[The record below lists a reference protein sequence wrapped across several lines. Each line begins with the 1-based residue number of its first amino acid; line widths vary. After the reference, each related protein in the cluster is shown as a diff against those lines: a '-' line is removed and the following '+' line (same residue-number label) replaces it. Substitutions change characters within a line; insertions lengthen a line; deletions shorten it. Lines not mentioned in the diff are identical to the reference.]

1 MSPLALVSVSD
12 KKNIIPFCKE
22 LVEQFN
28 YKILSSGG
36 TAKHLIEAK
45 IPVIKVADFTN
56 SPEILGG
63 RVKTLHPKIHGGIL
77 AKRTDEEHKK
87 DKEAYDLELI
97 DLVVVNLYP
106 FKKTVEK
113 GSKWEDAIEN
123 IDIGGPSMIR
133 SAAKNH
139 KDVSVLVD
147 PSQYQ
152 EFLEESIKSKNNN
165 NNKDLLQ
172 QNAKLLENVIKE
184 FKFDAKVIGINPGP
198 VVTLYELEP
207 APGVQTRK
215 IISLSSDIARSMS
228 ADDFPD
234 LPLVERGTSLKLNP
248 LLLSNAIKSTLFAS
262 STDDAKQLLT
272 GVNLTFDGYG
282 IESAATD
289 GHRLAVLNLNNILSD
304 SKEIDSSTKFEKFS
318 ITLPSKSLREVEKFL
333 STCDISQP
341 INFFID
347 KGQVVFISVDDIIT
361 IRALEGSYPNY
372 SQLLPDTFENELEFD
387 RKEFIS
393 SLERIAVLADQH
405 NNVIKVTTDGSANL
419 IKISTDA
426 QDIGTG
432 YESLPVSYK
441 GDSFQIAFNVRYLLD
456 GLKVIDSN
464 LIKLSCNSPTTP
476 AVFSPI
482 NSDVNFTYLVMPI
495 QIRN

>member
-1 MSPLALVSVSD
+1 MKLNCSQSELNNALQLVSRAVSNRPTHPVLANVLLAADEVTGKLRLTGFDLSLGIQTSISASIESSGAITLPAKLFGEIVSKLSNDSPLVLTSD
-12 KKNIIPFCKE
+12 ETSQQVE
-22 LVEQFN
+22 LTSKSGTYQVRGM
-28 YKILSSGG
+28 LS
-36 TAKHLIEAK
+36 
-45 IPVIKVADFTN
+45 
-56 SPEILGG
+56 
-63 RVKTLHPKIHGGIL
+63 
-77 AKRTDEEHKK
+77 
-87 DKEAYDLELI
+87 
-97 DLVVVNLYP
+97 
-106 FKKTVEK
+106 
-113 GSKWEDAIEN
+113 
-123 IDIGGPSMIR
+123 
-133 SAAKNH
+133 
-139 KDVSVLVD
+139 
-147 PSQYQ
+147 
-152 EFLEESIKSKNNN
+152 
-165 NNKDLLQ
+165 
-172 QNAKLLENVIKE
+172 
-184 FKFDAKVIGINPGP
+184 
-198 VVTLYELEP
+198 
-207 APGVQTRK
+207 
-215 IISLSSDIARSMS
+215 
-228 ADDFPD
+228 DDFPD
-234 LPLVERGTSLKLNP
+234 LPLVESGTSFKLNP

-304 SKEIDSSTKFEKFS
+304 SKEIDSSIKFEKFS

-333 STCDISQP
+333 STCDNSQP

-347 KGQVVFISVDDIIT
+347 KGQVVFISVEDIIT

-405 NNVIKVTTDGSANL
+405 NNVIKVMTDGSANL

-441 GDSFQIAFNVRYLLD
+441 GVSFQIAFNVRYLLD

>member
-1 MSPLALVSVSD
+1 MKLNCSQSELNNALQLVSRAVSNRPTHPVLANVLLAAAKLFGEIVSKLSNDSPLVLTLDETGQQV
-12 KKNIIPFCKE
+12 E
-22 LVEQFN
+22 LTSKSGTYQVRGM
-28 YKILSSGG
+28 LS
-36 TAKHLIEAK
+36 
-45 IPVIKVADFTN
+45 
-56 SPEILGG
+56 
-63 RVKTLHPKIHGGIL
+63 
-77 AKRTDEEHKK
+77 
-87 DKEAYDLELI
+87 
-97 DLVVVNLYP
+97 
-106 FKKTVEK
+106 
-113 GSKWEDAIEN
+113 
-123 IDIGGPSMIR
+123 
-133 SAAKNH
+133 
-139 KDVSVLVD
+139 
-147 PSQYQ
+147 
-152 EFLEESIKSKNNN
+152 
-165 NNKDLLQ
+165 
-172 QNAKLLENVIKE
+172 
-184 FKFDAKVIGINPGP
+184 
-198 VVTLYELEP
+198 
-207 APGVQTRK
+207 
-215 IISLSSDIARSMS
+215 
-228 ADDFPD
+228 DDFPD
-234 LPLVERGTSLKLNP
+234 LPLVESGTSFKLNP

-347 KGQVVFISVDDIIT
+347 KGQVVFISVEDIIT

-441 GDSFQIAFNVRYLLD
+441 GVSFQIAFNVRYLLD

>member
-1 MSPLALVSVSD
+1 MKLNCSQAELNTALQLVSRAVSNRPTHPVLANVLLAADEVTGKLRLTGFDLSLGIQTSISASIEDSGAITLPAKLFGEIVSKLSNDSPLILTSD
-12 KKNIIPFCKE
+12 ETSQQVE
-22 LVEQFN
+22 LTS
-28 YKILSSGG
+28 KSG
-36 TAKHLIEAK
+36 T
-45 IPVIKVADFTN
+45 
-56 SPEILGG
+56 
-63 RVKTLHPKIHGGIL
+63 
-77 AKRTDEEHKK
+77 
-87 DKEAYDLELI
+87 
-97 DLVVVNLYP
+97 
-106 FKKTVEK
+106 
-113 GSKWEDAIEN
+113 
-123 IDIGGPSMIR
+123 
-133 SAAKNH
+133 
-139 KDVSVLVD
+139 
-147 PSQYQ
+147 YQ
-152 EFLEESIKSKNNN
+152 VRGML
-165 NNKDLLQ
+165 
-172 QNAKLLENVIKE
+172 
-184 FKFDAKVIGINPGP
+184 
-198 VVTLYELEP
+198 
-207 APGVQTRK
+207 
-215 IISLSSDIARSMS
+215 

-234 LPLVERGTSLKLNP
+234 LPLVESGTSLKLNP

-272 GVNLTFDGYG
+272 GINLTFDGYG

-289 GHRLAVLNLNNILSD
+289 GHRLAVLNLNNILSESQD
-304 SKEIDSSTKFEKFS
+304 VNKPLDVDKFS

-333 STCDISQP
+333 SACDISKP

-347 KGQVVFISVDDIIT
+347 KGQVVFISVDEIIT

-372 SQLLPDTFENELEFD
+372 SQLLPDSFENTLEFD
-387 RKEFIS
+387 RKEFIA

-405 NNVIKVTTDGSANL
+405 NNVIKVTTDGSEKL

-432 YESLPVSYK
+432 FESLPVSFQ
-441 GDSFQIAFNVRYLLD
+441 GESFQIAFNVRYLLD

>member
-1 MSPLALVSVSD
+1 MKLNCSQSELNTALQLVSRAVSNRPTHPVLANVLLAADEVTGKLRLTGFDLSLGIQTSISASIESSGAITLPAKLFGEIVSKLSNDSPLILTSD
-12 KKNIIPFCKE
+12 EISQQVE
-22 LVEQFN
+22 LTSKSGTYQVRGM
-28 YKILSSGG
+28 LS
-36 TAKHLIEAK
+36 
-45 IPVIKVADFTN
+45 
-56 SPEILGG
+56 
-63 RVKTLHPKIHGGIL
+63 
-77 AKRTDEEHKK
+77 
-87 DKEAYDLELI
+87 
-97 DLVVVNLYP
+97 
-106 FKKTVEK
+106 
-113 GSKWEDAIEN
+113 
-123 IDIGGPSMIR
+123 
-133 SAAKNH
+133 
-139 KDVSVLVD
+139 
-147 PSQYQ
+147 
-152 EFLEESIKSKNNN
+152 
-165 NNKDLLQ
+165 
-172 QNAKLLENVIKE
+172 
-184 FKFDAKVIGINPGP
+184 
-198 VVTLYELEP
+198 
-207 APGVQTRK
+207 
-215 IISLSSDIARSMS
+215 
-228 ADDFPD
+228 DDFPD
-234 LPLVERGTSLKLNP
+234 LPLVESGTSLKLNP

-289 GHRLAVLNLNNILSD
+289 GHRLAVLNLNNIISD
-304 SKEIDSSTKFEKFS
+304 SKETDSSTNIEKFS

-372 SQLLPDTFENELEFD
+372 SQLLPDSFEKELEFD

-405 NNVIKVTTDGSANL
+405 NNVIKVTADGSANL

-432 YESLPVSYK
+432 YESLPASYM
-441 GDSFQIAFNVRYLLD
+441 GEAFQIAFNVRYLLD